1 MKNRYSTFLIKCAA
15 ILMTG
20 SLLSGCGPA
29 SEPAVP
35 VASTEDVKAAEVTE
49 AADTETEVT
58 ETEVTEPEI
67 TEAEAT
73 EAATTEA
80 AETAAQAA
88 LADGTYVCDFI
99 TDSSMFAVN
108 EACEG
113 KGLLTVKDGQMTIH
127 VSLMSEKILNL
138 FPGLAEDAMKDG
150 AVLLEPVK
158 DTVTYSDG
166 TSDTV
171 NGFDVP
177 VPAIDEEFDLAI
189 IGTKGKWYDHKVK
202 VSAPVE
208 GDSVPGL
215 QAAFKTAADL
225 ELADGVYTAEVTLK
239 GGSGRASVTSPAIIK
254 VENGTVYADIEFS
267 SANYDYMLL
276 DGTRYEADTSGGLSV
291 FEVPIAGFD
300 SEIAITADT
309 TAMSEPHE
317 IDYTVCFDSASI
329 KESK

>member
-1 MKNRYSTFLIKCAA
+1 M
-15 ILMTG
+15 
-20 SLLSGCGPA
+20 
-29 SEPAVP
+29 V
-35 VASTEDVKAAEVTE
+35 
-49 AADTETEVT
+49 
-58 ETEVTEPEI
+58 
-67 TEAEAT
+67 
-73 EAATTEA
+73 
-80 AETAAQAA
+80 
-88 LADGTYVCDFI
+88 
-99 TDSSMFAVN
+99 
-108 EACEG
+108 
-113 KGLLTVKDGQMTIH
+113 
-127 VSLMSEKILNL
+127 
-138 FPGLAEDAMKDG
+138 AMKDG

-166 TSDTV
+166 VSETV

-208 GDSVPGL
+208 GSSVPGL
-215 QAAFKTAADL
+215 QAVFKTAADL
-225 ELADGVYTAEVTLK
+225 DLADGVYTAEVALK
-239 GGSGRASVTSPAIIK
+239 GGSGKASVTSPAIIK

-309 TAMSEPHE
+309 TAMSKPHE
-317 IDYTVCFDSASI
+317 IDYTVCFDSASL

>member
-1 MKNRYSTFLIKCAA
+1 MKNKYSTFLLKCAA
-15 ILMTG
+15 IMMTG

-35 VASTEDVKAAEVTE
+35 AAPTEVTE
-49 AADTETEVT
+49 AAV
-58 ETEVTEPEI
+58 
-67 TEAEAT
+67 T
-73 EAATTEA
+73 EAAVTEA
-80 AETAAQAA
+80 AVTEAAVTEAAVTEAADPTEEVPDAQAT
-88 LADGTYVCDFI
+88 LADGTYVCDFS

-113 KGLLTVKDGQMTIH
+113 KGLLTVKDGQMTVHI
-127 VSLMSEKILNL
+127 SLMSEKIVNL

-166 TSDTV
+166 TSETV
-171 NGFDVP
+171 NGYDVP
-177 VPAIDEEFDLAI
+177 VPVIDEEFDLAI

-208 GDSVPGL
+208 GSSVPGL
-215 QAAFKTAADL
+215 QVSDFKTAADL
-225 ELADGVYTAEVTLK
+225 ELADGVYTAEVVLK

-291 FEVPIAGFD
+291 FEVPIPGFD

-317 IDYTVCFDSASI
+317 IDYTVCFDSTTI
-329 KESK
+329 QESK

>member
-1 MKNRYSTFLIKCAA
+1 MKNKYSTFLLKCAA
-15 ILMTG
+15 IMMTG

-35 VASTEDVKAAEVTE
+35 AAPTEVTE
-49 AADTETEVT
+49 AAV
-58 ETEVTEPEI
+58 
-67 TEAEAT
+67 T
-73 EAATTEA
+73 EAAVTEA
-80 AETAAQAA
+80 AVTEAAVTEAAVTEAADPTEEVHDAQAA
-88 LADGTYVCDFI
+88 LADGTYVCDFS

-113 KGLLTVKDGQMTIH
+113 KGLLTVKDGQMTVHI
-127 VSLMSEKILNL
+127 SLMSEKIVNL

-166 TSDTV
+166 TSETV
-171 NGFDVP
+171 NGYDVP
-177 VPAIDEEFDLAI
+177 VPVIDEEFDLAI

-208 GDSVPGL
+208 GSSVPGL
-215 QAAFKTAADL
+215 QVSDFRTAADL
-225 ELADGVYTAEVTLK
+225 ELADGVYTAEVVLK

-291 FEVPIAGFD
+291 FEVPIPGFD

-317 IDYTVCFDSASI
+317 IDYTVCFDSTTI
-329 KESK
+329 QESK

>member
-1 MKNRYSTFLIKCAA
+1 MKNKYSTLILKCAA
-15 ILMTG
+15 IFLTG

-29 SEPAVP
+29 AEPAAPTTQAEEVKP
-35 VASTEDVKAAEVTE
+35 AEDTEAEDIEATVTE
-49 AADTETEVT
+49 AA
-58 ETEVTEPEI
+58 I
-67 TEAEAT
+67 TEDAAT
-73 EAATTEA
+73 EAAATEVA
-80 AETAAQAA
+80 DPGDAEQDAQSA
-88 LADGTYVCDFI
+88 LADGTYVCDFL
-99 TDSSMFAVN
+99 TDSSMFAVS
-108 EACEG
+108 EACEC

-127 VSLMSEKILNL
+127 ISLMSEKIINL

-166 TSDTV
+166 VSETV

-208 GDSVPGL
+208 GSSVPGL
-215 QAAFKTAADL
+215 QAVFKTAADL
-225 ELADGVYTAEVTLK
+225 DLADGVYTAEVALK
-239 GGSGRASVTSPAIIK
+239 GGSGKASVTSPAIIK

-309 TAMSEPHE
+309 TAMSKPHE
-317 IDYTVCFDSASI
+317 IDYTVCFDSASL

>member
-1 MKNRYSTFLIKCAA
+1 MKNKYSTFLLKCAT

-20 SLLSGCGPA
+20 SLLYGCGPA

-35 VASTEDVKAAEVTE
+35 VTGTEEVKTAEVTDTEAAEAEDTEAAVTEATVTEATATE
-49 AADTETEVT
+49 AADPNDTETDDK
-58 ETEVTEPEI
+58 
-67 TEAEAT
+67 
-73 EAATTEA
+73 
-80 AETAAQAA
+80 AA
-88 LADGTYVCDFI
+88 LPDGTYVCDFS

-127 VSLMSEKILNL
+127 ISLMSEKIVNL

-177 VPAIDEEFDLAI
+177 VPVIDEEFDLAI

-208 GDSVPGL
+208 GSSVPGL

-225 ELADGVYTAEVTLK
+225 ELADGVYTAEVALK
-239 GGSGRASVTSPAIIK
+239 GGSGKASVTSPAIIK

-317 IDYTVCFDSASI
+317 IDYTVCFDSTTI
-329 KESK
+329 QESK